1 MLLTN
6 LNRIVKYGFKNFW
19 RNGWLNVATVS
30 VIILALFMM
39 SILVMIN
46 QLTDKIL
53 ADIQEKMD
61 ISVYF
66 KPEVVEFDIQR
77 IKSELENLSQ
87 VKFVEYVSKEKAWE
101 EFQSEH
107 KENPTIS
114 ESIAEI
120 ETNPLY
126 ATLNIKAHQPED
138 YPGVVNFLEQDNYR
152 VLTSKINYKENKEQ
166 INKLSDISRTVR
178 QAGIFLTLIFCLIA
192 IIITFN
198 AIRLTMHSHHR
209 EIEIMR
215 LVGANNWYIR
225 WPFII
230 EGMLFGIVGGI
241 ICFLLFYFGIILAS
255 PKISNVVSEINMIE
269 FFKSNALKIIVLQIS
284 AGIFLGI
291 ISSLIAIRKYLKI

>member
-6 LNRIVKYGFKNFW
+6 LNRIIKYGFKNFW
-19 RNGWLNVATVS
+19 RNGWLNIATIS

-66 KPEVVEFDIQR
+66 KSEVVEFDIQR

-101 EFQSEH
+101 EFQLEH

-126 ATLNIKAHQPED
+126 ATLNIKARQPED

-152 VLTSKINYKENKEQ
+152 VLISKINYKENKEQ
-166 INKLSDISRTVR
+166 INRLSDISRTVR
-178 QAGIFLTLIFCLIA
+178 QGGIFLTLIFCLIA

-241 ICFLLFYFGIILAS
+241 ICFLLFYSGIILAS
-255 PKISNVVSEINMIE
+255 PKISNVVSEINLVD
-269 FFKSNALKIIVLQIS
+269 FFKSNALKIITLQILT
-284 AGIFLGI
+284 GIFLGT